1 MAKSETAKI
10 DGEELISYLMER
22 FKCSEKEV
30 IRLLKLEQEEQF
42 DSAMRRARV
51 SAKNKSE

>member
-10 DGEELISYLMER
+10 DGEELISYLMESI
-22 FKCSEKEV
+22 KCSEKEV